1 MRRESGRG
9 ILGEQRRYS
18 KAGTSKKMAP
28 ASITNLTAKM
38 SEDSER
44 IFEAPQWGPLG
55 SKGSWASPPI
65 SDCPSFSL
73 ILSMNPW

>member
-1 MRRESGRG
+1 RG
-9 ILGEQRRYS
+9 ILGEQRRNVE
-18 KAGTSKKMAP
+18 KTALAL
-28 ASITNLTAKM
+28 ITNLTAKM

-44 IFEAPQWGPLG
+44 IFEHPNGAPLG